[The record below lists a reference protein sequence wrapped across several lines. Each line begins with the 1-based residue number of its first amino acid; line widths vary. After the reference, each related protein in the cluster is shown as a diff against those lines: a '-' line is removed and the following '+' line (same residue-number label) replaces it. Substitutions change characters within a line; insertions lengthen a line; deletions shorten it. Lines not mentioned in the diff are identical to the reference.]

1 MLRSWPLPR
10 GLRDPLARGACAR
23 ALDAFAP
30 DVALAARLPDALVAG
45 RGVVPF
51 ARLGDQALVALLS
64 PHDADLRRR
73 VGEALGMKVRFYLA
87 DPSAVEAAV
96 ERLHPADTKA

>member
-1 MLRSWPLPR
+1 MSKYDTYFLMKETDVPDYVQTRYP
-10 GLRDPLARGACAR
+10 GH
-23 ALDAFAP
+23 FAP
-30 DVALAARLPDALVAG
+30 DAALAARLPDALVAG

-51 ARLGDQALVALLS
+51 ARLGEWALVALLS

-73 VGEALGMKVRFYLA
+73 VGEALGMEVRFYLA

>member
-1 MLRSWPLPR
+1 MKKGSARSAAVAEQL
-10 GLRDPLARGACAR
+10 R
-23 ALDAFAP
+23 ALAP
-30 DVALAARLPDALVAG
+30 GERPYLVSALATLAKDRP
-45 RGVVPF
+45 
-51 ARLGDQALVALLS
+51 GDGEWALVALLS

-96 ERLHPADTKA
+96 ESLHPADTKA

>member
-1 MLRSWPLPR
+1 MKKGSARSAAVAEQLR
-10 GLRDPLARGACAR
+10 AR
-23 ALDAFAP
+23 APGERSYL
-30 DVALAARLPDALVAG
+30 VSALATLAKDRP
-45 RGVVPF
+45 
-51 ARLGDQALVALLS
+51 GDGEWALVALLS

-87 DPSAVEAAV
+87 DPSAIEAAV